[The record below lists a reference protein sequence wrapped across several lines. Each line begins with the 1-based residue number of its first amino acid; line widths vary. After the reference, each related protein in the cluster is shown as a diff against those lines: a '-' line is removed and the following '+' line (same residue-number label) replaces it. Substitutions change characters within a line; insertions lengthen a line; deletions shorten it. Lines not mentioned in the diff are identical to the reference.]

1 MCRPG
6 GRRCPS
12 SLSKSHNGH
21 RPSRSAKAVAVR
33 ALAPVVAEE
42 LHEAWRAGYDRR
54 TYGDRVETTTDAAY
68 IREHGSDKVILNK
81 TALSELP
88 PDVAA
93 RCSLGDAKSALG
105 YVSNNLAEE
114 DKLRTGKRA
123 RAQAGE
129 KLHEEWLQRN
139 KWATNH
145 EEFSHGFKKAP
156 EDHQAALMSPLDAG
170 LAQLEP
176 VTNKTMD
183 VYMSTDDPIGAAGL
197 FTASAAADL
206 GLNPGEKVI
215 GVENLKRRR
224 NGTFEDGTPRWKWS
238 GNAIVKR
245 PPLVEKKPRKPRQT
259 VAEKGSTAPAAKA
272 SVTTESPV
280 DYTSRDVAIKS
291 IRSALKERSGK
302 AWSVRGGVG
311 TAWGWITISSPPKR
325 HVNHRMT
332 EEDTAD
338 LHKLLG
344 LPWNPNHGVTAQ
356 SITVAD
362 TGEHRR
368 EFVARA
374 QGRTPDVVGKQYW
387 D

>member
-12 SLSKSHNGH
+12 SRSRSNNGN
-21 RPSRSAKAVAVR
+21 RPSRSARAVAVR

-54 TYGDRVETTTDAAY
+54 TYGDRVETTTDATY
-68 IREHGSDKVILNK
+68 IRTHGGDQVILNK
-81 TALSELP
+81 TAFSELP
-88 PDVAA
+88 PDVAV
-93 RCSLGDAKSALG
+93 RCSTGDAQSALG

-139 KWATNH
+139 KWATNRA
-145 EEFSHGFKKAP
+145 EFSNGFKKAP
-156 EDHQAALMSPLDAG
+156 ENHQAMLMSHLDTG
-170 LAQLEP
+170 LEKLDP
-176 VTNKTMD
+176 VTHKSLE
-183 VYMSTDDPIGAAGL
+183 VFMSTDDPLRAAGL

-245 PPLVEKKPRKPRQT
+245 PPLVEKKPRKP
-259 VAEKGSTAPAAKA
+259 SH
-272 SVTTESPV
+272 
-280 DYTSRDVAIKS
+280 D
-291 IRSALKERSGK
+291 
-302 AWSVRGGVG
+302 
-311 TAWGWITISSPPKR
+311 
-325 HVNHRMT
+325 
-332 EEDTAD
+332 
-338 LHKLLG
+338 
-344 LPWNPNHGVTAQ
+344 
-356 SITVAD
+356 
-362 TGEHRR
+362 
-368 EFVARA
+368 
-374 QGRTPDVVGKQYW
+374 
-387 D
+387 

>member
-156 EDHQAALMSPLDAG
+156 EDHQAALMSHLDAG

-224 NGTFEDGTPRWKWS
+224 HGTFEDGTPRWKWS
-238 GNAIVKR
+238 GDAIVKR
-245 PPLVEKKPRKPRQT
+245 PPLVEKKPRKPRQA
-259 VAEKGSTAPAAKA
+259 VAEKGGSAPAAPAKP
-272 SVTTESPV
+272 PV
-280 DYTSRDVAIKS
+280 DHTSRDAVIKD
-291 IRSALKERSGK
+291 IRASLKSRSGK
-302 AWSVRGGVG
+302 AWSVRGGEG
-311 TAWGWITISSPPKR
+311 TAWNHITISAPPSR
-325 HVNHRMT
+325 LVNGRLS
-332 EEDTAD
+332 EEDSAE

-344 LPWNPNHGVTAQ
+344 LSWNPNPGVTVQ
-356 SITVAD
+356 SITVED
-362 TGEHRR
+362 TNQ
-368 EFVARA
+368 ARLDFMNRA
-374 QGRTPDVVGKQYW
+374 RG
-387 D
+387 